1 MFACLL
7 KQSEDLMAKQTPLF
21 TVHQNLNAK
30 MMQFRGWDMP
40 LHYGSQIE
48 EHFQVRG
55 DVGLF
60 DVSHL
65 IKLDVI
71 GKQSQ
76 AFLHYLLTNDISR
89 LIPGNG
95 HYSCM
100 LNETGGILDD
110 LMVFQRGDNDYR
122 LVMNAGFREKKLSWM
137 SDQANSFDV
146 TLEERTD
153 LAMLSVQGPNALH
166 CVEQVLG
173 AETPLEELAP
183 FSTLQTQHFF
193 ISRTGY
199 AGEDGFEISVSN
211 ERAALLWDELLEA
224 GAHPCGLGARDTL
237 RLEAGLVLY
246 GSDIDET
253 TSPLVSQLEKTIAW
267 EPLERQFIGRAAL
280 EQQRAMGIRQTLVGL
295 ILEGQGG
302 VLRASQ
308 RVVTPNGATG
318 LVTSGT
324 YSPTLNHA
332 IGLARV
338 PVDIGDHCEVRVRY
352 KYCPARVVQLP
363 FIRHGHC
370 FHEMP
375 SF

>member
-1 MFACLL
+1 
-7 KQSEDLMAKQTPLF
+7 MAKQTPLF
-21 TVHQNLNAK
+21 PIHQSLNAK
-30 MMQFRGWDMP
+30 FMQFRGWDMP

-71 GKQSQ
+71 GRESQ
-76 AFLHYLLTNDISR
+76 AFLLYLLTNDVSR
-89 LIPGNG
+89 LSPGHG
-95 HYSCM
+95 LYSCM
-100 LNETGGILDD
+100 LNEIGGILDD
-110 LMVFQRGDNDYR
+110 LIVFQRGENDYR
-122 LVMNAGFREKKLSWM
+122 LVMNAGFRETKLSWM
-137 SDQANSFDV
+137 NDQANGFDV
-146 TLEERTD
+146 TIQERDD
-153 LAMLSVQGPNALH
+153 LAMLSVQGPNALN
-166 CVEQVLG
+166 CVEQVLS
-173 AETPLEELAP
+173 TDPPLEKLAH
-183 FSTLQTQHFF
+183 FSTLQTQHHFV
-193 ISRTGY
+193 SRTGY
-199 AGEDGFEISVSN
+199 AGEDGFEISLPN
-211 ERAALLWDELLEA
+211 EQAILLWSKLLEA

-237 RLEAGLVLY
+237 RLEAGMVLY

-267 EPLERQFIGRAAL
+267 EPLERQFIGRGAL
-280 EQQRAMGIRQTLVGL
+280 ERQRDKGIRQTLVGL
-295 ILEGQGG
+295 ILETQGG

-308 RVVTPNGATG
+308 RIVTPSGATG

-338 PVDIGDHCEVRVRY
+338 PIDIGDHCEVRIRY

-370 FHEMP
+370 FHEVP

>member
-1 MFACLL
+1 
-7 KQSEDLMAKQTPLF
+7 MAKQTPLF
-21 TVHQNLNAK
+21 DVHKKLNAK
-30 MMQFRGWDMP
+30 MMQFRDWDMP

-55 DVGLF
+55 DAGLF

-65 IKLDVI
+65 VKLDVI
-71 GKQSQ
+71 GKESQ
-76 AFLHYLLTNDISR
+76 AFLRYLLTNDVSR
-89 LIPGNG
+89 LDPGKG
-95 HYSCM
+95 LYSCM

-110 LMVFQRGDNDYR
+110 LIVFQRGDNDYR
-122 LVMNAGFREKKLSWM
+122 LVMNAGFRERKLSWIN
-137 SDQANSFDV
+137 DQADSFDV
-146 TLEERTD
+146 TIEERTD

-173 AETPLEELAP
+173 SNTNLEEIAP
-183 FSTLQTQHFF
+183 FCTLQTQNYF

-199 AGEDGFEISVSN
+199 AGEDGFEISVTN
-211 ERAALLWDELLEA
+211 EQAALLWDDLLEA

-237 RLEAGLVLY
+237 RLEAGMVLY

-253 TSPLVSQLEKTIAW
+253 TSPLVSQLDKTVAW
-267 EPLERQFIGRAAL
+267 EPSEREFIGRTALERQRDS
-280 EQQRAMGIRQTLVGL
+280 GIRQTLVGL

-302 VLRASQ
+302 ILRASQ
-308 RVVTPNGATG
+308 RVVTPSGATG

-338 PVDIGDHCEVRVRY
+338 PVDIGDHCEVRIRY

-370 FHEMP
+370 YHEIP